1 MPSSIKKTVNAKPVN
16 AKPVHVM
23 TANAKPARAS
33 GHTPATAL
41 AVAPRPSALPAAPH
55 ALPARRG
62 GYDVRPVSN
71 FLAAFPGMTATWSF
85 QSASCHNGGFH
96 RIAVL
101 NPASGK
107 RSDLGPWVIRP
118 SAKTGDCWVRL
129 MGKGGAAVGRDVCF
143 RDLQSAKAYVE
154 KELVA
159 WIQNRAA
166 ILTGGNAR
174 ALVAPAA

>member
-1 MPSSIKKTVNAKPVN
+1 MPSSIKKTVNAKPV
-16 AKPVHVM
+16 
-23 TANAKPARAS
+23 RAS

-41 AVAPRPSALPAAPH
+41 AVAPRPSALPV
-55 ALPARRG
+55 RRG

-107 RSDLGPWVIRP
+107 KSDLGPWVIRP